1 MLICRL
7 KSAKKYNLSK
17 DFDDASKFYN
27 SKEAMKDSS

>member
-1 MLICRL
+1 MSL
-7 KSAKKYNLSK
+7 KMAVKKYNLSK